1 MLHIVSVLND
11 QQIQSLP
18 KACMPGSNG
27 SRFKMTENIL
37 ENVCN
42 FIFWFRN
49 SKGLS
54 KKAPTW
60 ESKFYNSMKHVSCF
74 KHLGHRQPS
83 PQDLMWLH
91 ELKIFKFNSSS
102 LPLLYDSPRW
112 WMPPYLSRARRVRKR
127 LAQNKRQPDMFQAF
141 ECIAGVQQNPH
152 APFFQPQRIS
162 ICVGVEFW
170 R

>member
-1 MLHIVSVLND
+1 MTNRSKVCQKL
-11 QQIQSLP
+11 
-18 KACMPGSNG
+18 ACLAATAHDSKW
-27 SRFKMTENIL
+27 RKTF

-42 FIFWFRN
+42 FIFLFRN

-54 KKAPTW
+54 RKAPTW
-60 ESKFYNSMKHVSCF
+60 ESKFYNSMKHISCF

-152 APFFQPQRIS
+152 AQFKSRKTS
-162 ICVGVEFW
+162 WLVGTK
-170 R
+170 